1 MLISIRST
9 NGGGKTFI
17 VRALLDQFKGQP
29 IYGLLGPKQPEA
41 YELAVPK
48 VVRPVWV
55 LGPYRTPTG
64 GCDCI
69 QPYDKILDL
78 IEKYAA
84 KGHIVFEG
92 VIVSSNYGRVGRLL
106 EKWGQEAVMAFLT
119 TSLEDCLKNVQKR
132 RNARDD
138 AREFNPKNTT
148 SKYNSILKSRT
159 TIAKAGKV
167 RVVDIDPNKGVAQV
181 LSLLREAV

>member
-1 MLISIRST
+1 M
-9 NGGGKTFI
+9 
-17 VRALLDQFKGQP
+17 VRAFLAQFNGVP
-29 IYGLLGPKQPEA
+29 IYGLLGTKQPEA

-48 VVRPVWV
+48 VARPVFV
-55 LGPYRTPTG
+55 LGPYLTPTG
-64 GCDCI
+64 GCDRI

-84 KGHIVFEG
+84 RGHVLFEG
-92 VIVSSNYGRVGRLL
+92 VIVSSSYGRVGRLL

-148 SKYNSILKSRT
+148 SKYNQILKSRT
-159 TIAKAGKV
+159 TIAEAGKL
-167 RVVDIDPNKGVAQV
+167 RVVDIDPNKGLAQV